1 MCDQTTIDKLGN
13 GLADDPK
20 THGEALRA
28 LMIAVRGMQVQ
39 MSDIKKLLKEIP
51 TRSEVRE
58 INHSG
63 IQTHLESC
71 SAARKSATTTVQV
84 APQQAQPQ
92 PPENNEFSFSIGK
105 WLGLKAKGRAGVWVA
120 WLLWMATAILAGFS
134 APYIKGWIVS
144 WTSHGG

>member
-1 MCDQTTIDKLGN
+1 MCDQETIDKLGN
-13 GLADDPK
+13 GHMGDPK

-28 LMIAVRGMQVQ
+28 LMIAVKGMQGQVA
-39 MSDIKKLLKEIP
+39 DIKKLLKEIP

-71 SAARKSATTTVQV
+71 SAARKSTITVQT
-84 APQQAQPQ
+84 AETPQRKQAA
-92 PPENNEFSFSIGK
+92 ESNEFDFFLGK

-120 WLLWMATAILAGFS
+120 WLLWAVTAIIAGVS
-134 APYIKGWIVS
+134 APYIKGWINA
-144 WTSHGG
+144 WFSHGG